1 MIHIF
6 IGKDDCERAVK
17 FAGSKFSVTR
27 KCGEID
33 LSEEYDSLDNKV
45 YVFDNIHTVMRL
57 VFYSETIKEDGNI
70 KLHTEEGVIVD
81 NILRYLAEVSD
92 EQR

>member
-6 IGKDDCERAVK
+6 IGKDDYKRAIN
-17 FAGSKFSVTR
+17 FAKSKFSVIR
-27 KCGEID
+27 KYGELD
-33 LSEEYDSLDNKV
+33 LSEEYDKLDNKV

-70 KLHTEEGVIVD
+70 ELHTEDAVIVD
-81 NILRYLAEVSD
+81 DILRYLAEV
-92 EQR
+92 R